1 MTDAERQAERT
12 EQLLGPVR
20 DHRERAQARRRRVV
34 VAGVGLAVVASL
46 LVLAGWL
53 SLTRRVSDQAAQ
65 TAVAKAQA
73 SSARADVAALA
84 AQVRALGARPVVTP
98 SAEVPRLF
106 VPSPYPV
113 PGPAGVPGLPG
124 AAGSPGLAGQPG
136 VDGQPGAA
144 GADGQ
149 PGQDGAPGR
158 SVTSTTCDPQSGRW
172 VVTYSD
178 GTSTDGGPCV
188 ATSPS
193 PSPSAPGPLP
203 DPGSLLL
210 GIGAVLRRVGH

>member
-1 MTDAERQAERT
+1 LTDAERQAERT

-20 DHRERAQARRRRVV
+20 DHRERTRTRRRQV
-34 VAGVGLAVVASL
+34 VAAGTGLAVVAVL

-65 TAVAKAQA
+65 TAAAKAQA

-98 SAEVPRLF
+98 SVEAPRLF
-106 VPSPYPV
+106 VPSPV
-113 PGPAGVPGLPG
+113 PGPPGAPGLPG
-124 AAGSPGLAGQPG
+124 AAGSPGPAGQPG
-136 VDGQPGAA
+136 ADGQPGAA
-144 GADGQ
+144 GQDGQ

-158 SVTSTTCDPQSGRW
+158 SVTSTTCDPRSGRW

-178 GTSTDGGPCV
+178 GTSADGGPCV
-188 ATSPS
+188 ASSPS
-193 PSPSAPGPLP
+193 PSPSPSPAPGPL

-210 GIGAVLRRVGH
+210 GIGAVLRRLGH